1 MSETAA
7 KVRATAMRLPG
18 VEASGDGAEFR
29 VEGAP
34 FARIDG
40 DTLLLKEDD
49 WTGVAIDGDTDW
61 TLIDDRIARAW
72 ELTAPRDLLEAGGR

>member
-7 KVRATAMRLPG
+7 KVRATAMLLPG
-18 VEASGDGAEFR
+18 VEASEDGREFR

-34 FARIDG
+34 FARIEG
-40 DTLLLKEDD
+40 DTLSLKGED
-49 WTGVAIDGDTDW
+49 WSEVAIDGDTDW
-61 TLIDDRIARAW
+61 TLIEDRIARAW